1 MDGAALAWMA
11 PLVPTARIFYVYLA
25 TAFVLSIATY
35 IYFSTREES
44 ERPEGISRGMIGYL
58 FDPRVWFHKSAKQDY
73 LFFFFN
79 GVVYYGVVIQ
89 LLVSGHLFYEGLGVG
104 LERLFGVR
112 ETAIFAPSALTAIV
126 YTLVV
131 ALAIDLAVWVTHY
144 LQHKVELLWQFH
156 QVHHSAEVLTP
167 ATVYR
172 MHPVDLLF
180 TGLVGIGLTALAFAG
195 FSYITAANPHDIT
208 VMNVNIV
215 VFAFYLVGYNL
226 RHSHIWVNY
235 PTWVSYIFIS
245 PAQHQ
250 THHSIDPKHFDKN
263 FGLIFAF
270 WDWLFGTLY
279 VPAGYEKLEFGISRE
294 EPNPFSSITEIYLK
308 PFAKAWGLFAP
319 KKAAAPL
326 TFLVLAGGVA
336 MLGAVYL

>member
-1 MDGAALAWMA
+1 
-11 PLVPTARIFYVYLA
+11 
-25 TAFVLSIATY
+25 
-35 IYFSTREES
+35 
-44 ERPEGISRGMIGYL
+44 
-58 FDPRVWFHKSAKQDY
+58 
-73 LFFFFN
+73 
-79 GVVYYGVVIQ
+79 
-89 LLVSGHLFYEGLGVG
+89 
-104 LERLFGVR
+104 
-112 ETAIFAPSALTAIV
+112 
-126 YTLVV
+126 
-131 ALAIDLAVWVTHY
+131 
-144 LQHKVELLWQFH
+144 
-156 QVHHSAEVLTP
+156 
-167 ATVYR
+167 
-172 MHPVDLLF
+172 
-180 TGLVGIGLTALAFAG
+180 GLTALAFAG